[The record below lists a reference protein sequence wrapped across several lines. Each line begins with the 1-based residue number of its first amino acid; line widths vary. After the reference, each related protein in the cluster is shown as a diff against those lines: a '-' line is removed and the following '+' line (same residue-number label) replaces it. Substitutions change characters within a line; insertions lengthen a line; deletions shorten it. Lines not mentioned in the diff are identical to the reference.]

1 MTRIFARIALGAW
14 LAIFAATAIWMMTL
28 PELDEVHVDFL
39 QAIGV
44 IGGGIVLAV
53 WKTWPPKCKEGKS

>member
-1 MTRIFARIALGAW
+1 MTRIFARIALAAW
-14 LAIFAATAIWMMTL
+14 LATFTASAAWMMTL
-28 PELDEVHVDFL
+28 PVLDEVHVDFL

-53 WKTWPPKCKEGKS
+53 WKTWPPKCKEDGS